1 MGWKH
6 GSTRRPICRSR
17 GVDFFSSLL
26 VRVPLNAAIRDAQ
39 AQLQRVEEQIATRT
53 RELSSGR
60 RLNALSDDPS
70 SSASVIVNR
79 AEVGRIDSYVRATD
93 SVEARL
99 SIVDSVLNEVIT
111 QLTGGLTAVIGARGS
126 EVQPQAR
133 EAYAIE
139 LEGIRDTILAD
150 VNMQFNGTY
159 LFSGAASTTEPY
171 TKTGGVVSAYQGST
185 TDVQIDIDRSTAVQV
200 SQNGDE
206 LLRGIDVNDLFVE
219 LDLLIT
225 AVRAGD
231 ATGMDTGTA
240 ALNRAFD
247 RATALQSQVGIDLRT
262 TLEQRAQLGARRV
275 EGVKRVSR
283 NEDANLVE
291 SISGL
296 QSAEATYQAAIRA
309 IAVRL
314 PLSLMDFIR

>member
-1 MGWKH
+1 M
-6 GSTRRPICRSR
+6 
-17 GVDFFSSLL
+17 
-26 VRVPLNAAIRDAQ
+26 RVPLNSAIRDAQ
-39 AQLQRVEEQIATRT
+39 AQLQRAEEQIANRT
-53 RELSSGR
+53 RELASGR

-70 SSASVIVNR
+70 ASVGAIINR

-93 SVEARL
+93 SAEARL
-99 SIVDSVLNEVIT
+99 SIVVSVFNDVIT
-111 QLTGGLTAVIGARGS
+111 QLTAGLTATIGARGTA
-126 EVQPQAR
+126 VQPEAR
-133 EAYAIE
+133 EAYAIQ

-150 VNMQFNGTY
+150 VNTQFNGTY
-159 LFSGAASTTEPY
+159 LFSGAAATTEPY

-185 TDVQIDIDRSTAVQV
+185 VDVEIDIDQSNAVQV
-200 SQNGDE
+200 SRNGDE
-206 LLRGIDVNDLFVE
+206 LLRGSDVNDLFVE

-231 ATGMDTGTA
+231 AAGMDAGTD

-262 TLEQRAQLGARRV
+262 TLEQRARLGARRA
-275 EGVKRVSR
+275 EGVKQVSR
-283 NEDANLVE
+283 HEDADLVE

-296 QSAEATYQAAIRA
+296 QRAETTYQAAIRA